1 MAQPQPYLSPLSLPE
16 RFQHFHSSGG
26 PGSHNF
32 GSHRER
38 PNSVC
43 SNNSSIDEVDEGEEH
58 SGSGSSAQNN
68 TSYVGRR
75 RILRT
80 SMGQHHHG
88 SYEPRPPS
96 IVGSS
101 FLSGSNT
108 APFTHP
114 PPTWK
119 SYSDDQLDQNNHYSF
134 YNTVGNRT
142 STGASFNGSS
152 SARVVPVTGQSGLS
166 KSWVYSPIAAV
177 SENGESGSKPLPTPP
192 QSMVS
197 QQRRL
202 SHRTSTL
209 SPSSTLVSD
218 ILHEQADE
226 SQETSTKPFLDSIA
240 PQDIP
245 AAEGL

>member
-68 TSYVGRR
+68 TSYV
-75 RILRT
+75 
-80 SMGQHHHG
+80 
-88 SYEPRPPS
+88 
-96 IVGSS
+96 
-101 FLSGSNT
+101 

-192 QSMVS
+192 Q
-197 QQRRL
+197 
-202 SHRTSTL
+202 T
-209 SPSSTLVSD
+209 
-218 ILHEQADE
+218 DE